1 MANGMGSLY
10 VGASGLR
17 GAQNALNTTANNL
30 ANVNTTGYVRQQ
42 VLYTDSNYVSCG
54 ITASIS
60 PQQSGLGVKI
70 GDVVHARDIFLDKAY
85 RAEAGRQ
92 AYYAATAEALD
103 EVYTFYQELEGQ
115 AFQDSLRDLWTSF
128 QELSKDPSDS
138 VNQNLVVQKAG
149 LFVSRASSVYDGFK
163 AYQSN
168 INQKIEQDIDRIN
181 ELGQRIHEINLE
193 VKAAESGNVETAMTL
208 RDERDNCLDELAT
221 FVDVNYKEDAEGV
234 VKVYVEGMEFVGEA
248 GYYEMGKMVED
259 LTKFVT
265 PYWPHTSEPDIGQYD
280 EVYSYTI
287 EIASELNT
295 DIGELK
301 AMLLSRGDRNATYRD
316 VVGVSRDEYNRST
329 AEHIATGM
337 SVMLNAEAGLDQL
350 FHSIVTAIN
359 DVLCP
364 NTEASNIFDF
374 SGANA
379 SGKLTLTDVN
389 GVTHTITS
397 DTLFLD
403 AENCSVGIDGDLPPA
418 ELFVRIG
425 TERYTEIEVDNGDG
439 TISSYYLYNE
449 EDPEKTA
456 KQYTID
462 SVEINHI
469 LMAQETKLPHL
480 KQDGQVNYALA
491 EELAALWDKEVLTI
505 DPNDLNKV
513 NYMDYYSNM
522 IGAFGTLGSVHET
535 TAANLSGT
543 VTAVLNQRAQVM
555 GVSSDEE
562 LTKMIK
568 YQNAYNAS
576 SRFINVINEMIE
588 HLVTAL

>member
-1 MANGMGSLY
+1 MGNGMGSLY
-10 VGASGLR
+10 VGSSGLR
-17 GAQNALNTTANNL
+17 SAQNALNTTANNL

-42 VLYTDSNYVSCG
+42 VLYTDHNYVKCG
-54 ITASIS
+54 ISSSIS
-60 PQQSGLGVKI
+60 PQQCGLGVKI
-70 GDVVHARDIFLDKAY
+70 GDVVHARDVFLDKAY

-92 AYYAATAEALD
+92 AYYAATAEAID
-103 EVYTFYQELEGQ
+103 EVYTFFQELEGE

-138 VNQNLVVQKAG
+138 VNQNLVVQKSG
-149 LFVSRASSVYDGFK
+149 LFLSRCSAVYDGLK

-168 INQKIEQDIDRIN
+168 INQKINENIDRIN
-181 ELGQRIHEINLE
+181 ELGQRISEINIDI
-193 VKAAESGNVETAMTL
+193 KSAESGGVETAMTL

-221 FVDVNYKEDAEGV
+221 MADISYKEDAEGV
-234 VKVYVEGMEFVGEA
+234 VKVYLEGMEFVSEA
-248 GYYEMGKMVED
+248 GCYEMGKLVD
-259 LTKFVT
+259 DITKFVT
-265 PYWPHTSEPDIGQYD
+265 PYWPHTSDPSREQYD

-287 EIASELNT
+287 EIASEINT

-301 AMLLSRGDRNATYRD
+301 ALLLARGDRNATYRD
-316 VVGVSRDEYNRST
+316 VEGVSRDEYNKST

-350 FHSIVTAIN
+350 FHGIVTAIN
-359 DVLCP
+359 DLLCP
-364 NTEASNIFDF
+364 NTEASNVMDF

-379 SGKLTLTDVN
+379 DGKLTLTDVN
-389 GVTHTITS
+389 GETYTITA

-403 AENCSVGIDGDLPPA
+403 AGNCSVGVDGKLPPQ
-418 ELFVRIG
+418 ELFIRIG

-439 TISSYYLYNE
+439 TTSSYYLYNV
-449 EDPEKTA
+449 EDPEKTDR
-456 KQYTID
+456 QYSID
-462 SVEINHI
+462 SVEINQI
-469 LMAQETKLPHL
+469 LMSQETLIPHL
-480 KQDGQVNYALA
+480 MQDGQVNYALA
-491 EELAALWDKEVLTI
+491 EQLAALWDKESLTV
-505 DPNDLNKV
+505 DPNDTNRV
-513 NYMDYYSNM
+513 TYIDYYSNM
-522 IGAFGTLGSVHET
+522 IGALGTLGSVHET

-568 YQNAYNAS
+568 YQNAYNAA
-576 SRFINVINEMIE
+576 SRFINVVNEMIE